1 MCDKGIL
8 GIIYTAYSVCAPC
21 GWWLGIIMGSCEGVR
36 SATALN
42 SSDDGAT
49 KPDAEFEFCIYL
61 EKKQVAVK
69 GLCEELKE
77 KSCLQTRTR
86 KSSSLPFWK
95 AKSCPVLIAVN
106 YSRVVCNSC
115 VLRASVRWAL

>member
-8 GIIYTAYSVCAPC
+8 GIIYTAYNVC
-21 GWWLGIIMGSCEGVR
+21 GWWLGIITGSCEGVG
-36 SATALN
+36 SATALS

-49 KPDAEFEFCIYL
+49 KPGAEFEFCIYL

-69 GLCEELKE
+69 GLYEELKE